1 MSRKKIRN
9 LARKPVTP
17 IAQVI
22 PQTNPLPKGCFLS
35 TENEPQF
42 RLLLG
47 EYIATYNPQHRDEY
61 DLVTE
66 AVYCKWRQQRYWL
79 AESAQIEVAIARN
92 EATFQKDVP
101 RADAA
106 AHLANGIA
114 QSQDLMRFYVRYQN
128 QLHRQYLRCLKELR
142 DLQAT
147 RQPSPSSPN
156 DSPKEANSEIEHFPV
171 SPGEVISMP
180 ITPKSHSLTP
190 NPPSGGGHPSRG
202 TDRKSLCER

>member
-17 IAQVI
+17 ITQVI

-35 TENEPQF
+35 TENEAQF
-42 RLLLG
+42 RVMLG

-61 DLVTE
+61 DLLTE
-66 AVYCKWRQQRYWL
+66 AVYCKWRQQRYWP

-92 EATFQKDVP
+92 EAAF
-101 RADAA
+101 
-106 AHLANGIA
+106 HLANGIA

-142 DLQAT
+142 DLQAE
-147 RQPSPSSPN
+147 RLPPN
-156 DSPKEANSEIEHFPV
+156 EPKPIRPIEANPDFAHRHE
-171 SPGEVISMP
+171 
-180 ITPKSHSLTP
+180 
-190 NPPSGGGHPSRG
+190 
-202 TDRKSLCER
+202 